1 MSSASDTLHCI
12 VRAPAEGEAWALM
25 LATIAPGDALLLMQ
39 DGVRAAFQAGITLPA
54 GVSGHVLMGDVL
66 TRGLDPQAILG
77 FSAIDEAGF
86 VALAAAKSRQVC
98 WA

>member
-25 LATIAPGDALLLMQ
+25 QAMLAPGDAVLLLQ
-39 DGVRAAFQAGITLPA
+39 DGVRAAFLAGINLPA

-66 TRGLDPQAILG
+66 MRGLDPQGIRG

-86 VALAAAKSRQVC
+86 VALAVVKSRQVC

>member
-25 LATIAPGDALLLMQ
+25 LAAIAPGDAVLLLQ
-39 DGVRAAFQAGITLPA
+39 DGVRAAFQPGAELPP
-54 GVSGHVLMGDVL
+54 GVSGHVLMGDVFK
-66 TRGLDPQAILG
+66 RGLDPQRIRG
-77 FSAIDEAGF
+77 FAALDEAGF

>member
-25 LATIAPGDALLLMQ
+25 QAMLAPGDAVLLLQ
-39 DGVRAAFQAGITLPA
+39 DGVRAVFLAGINLPA

-66 TRGLDPQAILG
+66 MRGLDPQAILG

-86 VALAAAKSRQVC
+86 VALAVAKSRQVC

>member
-12 VRAPAEGEAWALM
+12 VRAPAEGETWAVM
-25 LATIAPGDALLLMQ
+25 LALLAPGDALLLLQ
-39 DGVRAAFQAGITLPA
+39 DGVRAAFQPGITLPA